1 MMRHVRGR
9 PPSGERLRE
18 LRELWQSQHANDIEV
33 AAARRRFALG
43 PRHYRLSFG
52 LRALAGL
59 SVVVLLSG
67 VAVAGAGVS
76 RWIESRAERARASAA
91 APPLASGRSEAARVR
106 GPLPTLQPLPELPAL
121 STSTPLAGSDPS
133 GATGRGMPVRSDGS
147 ARPPAVRE
155 GLGGII
161 PEPLPAPNAPNA
173 PNAASAATAVI
184 ARPARRARA
193 TTIPSRTRRSRSRPK
208 RVRSLAS
215 HAPPSHDRR
224 ANRDRLSSHA
234 PPSHDRPASRGQPPS
249 HAPPS
254 HDHRASRGQP
264 PSHAPSQ
271 PTTIRWSS
279 SMRARDGARERSR
292 ATTNDS

>member
-173 PNAASAATAVI
+173 PNAAFSVPGAWSRLAEALRDAKRVEARAAVAELVRSGDPATRDAALLVGAQLDLADGQRTRAATTLAELAERGATPVI
-184 ARPARRARA
+184 RERARA
-193 TTIPSRTRRSRSRPK
+193 LIEP
-208 RVRSLAS
+208 
-215 HAPPSHDRR
+215 
-224 ANRDRLSSHA
+224 
-234 PPSHDRPASRGQPPS
+234 
-249 HAPPS
+249 
-254 HDHRASRGQP
+254 
-264 PSHAPSQ
+264 
-271 PTTIRWSS
+271 
-279 SMRARDGARERSR
+279 
-292 ATTNDS
+292 